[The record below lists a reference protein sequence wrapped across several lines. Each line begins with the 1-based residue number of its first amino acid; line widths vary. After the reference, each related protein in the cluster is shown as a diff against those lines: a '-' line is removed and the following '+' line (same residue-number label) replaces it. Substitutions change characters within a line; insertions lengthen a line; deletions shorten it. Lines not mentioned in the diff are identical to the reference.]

1 MSNIQHIS
9 LHQLTRSDHEWLA
22 QIWREYWGADYI
34 VARGRMVRASEVD
47 GFYAADQHGERL
59 GLLTFQISG
68 DQCEIVTVDA
78 FNQFSGVGTVI
89 IEAVTKHAVA
99 EGCHRLWLITTN
111 DNLDALR
118 FYQRRGFHL
127 VTIHRDALDR
137 SRELKPSIPKVGEY
151 DIPLRDEI
159 ELEILL

>member
-1 MSNIQHIS
+1 MSPVGLSIHS
-9 LHQLTRSDHEWLA
+9 LSRSDHEWLA
-22 QIWREYWGADYI
+22 QIWREYWGAEYI
-34 VARGRMVRASEVD
+34 VTRGRIVHASEVY
-47 GFYAADQHGERL
+47 GFYASDQHGEPL
-59 GLLTFQISG
+59 GLLTFQVSG

-78 FNQFSGVGTVI
+78 FNQYSGVGTTL
-89 IEAVTKHAVA
+89 IEAVTKYAVA
-99 EGCHRLWLITTN
+99 EGCRRIWLITTN

-151 DIPLRDEI
+151 NIPLRDEI
-159 ELEILL
+159 ELEMLL